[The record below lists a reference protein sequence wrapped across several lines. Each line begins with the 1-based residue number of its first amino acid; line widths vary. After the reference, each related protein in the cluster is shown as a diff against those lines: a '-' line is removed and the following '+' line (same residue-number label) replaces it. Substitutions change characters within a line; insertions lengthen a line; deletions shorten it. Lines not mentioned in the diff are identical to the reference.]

1 MPERIG
7 NAEKAR
13 AWAEKIVQRSQN
25 INSSSSET
33 IFAKNNARIESHA
46 LASSQNIRQNPED
59 IINSEG
65 APEGYYQH
73 SETPD
78 IQTNQDESVGEKRG
92 EKVLSSSQPI
102 NPVVVANKVYRLM
115 QKDLLLQ
122 IERAGK

>member
-25 INSSSSET
+25 INSSRSET
-33 IFAKNNARIESHA
+33 IFAKNDARIESHA
-46 LASSQNIRQNPED
+46 LASSQNTRQNPED
-59 IINSEG
+59 NINSEG
-65 APEGYYQH
+65 HYQR

-78 IQTNQDESVGEKRG
+78 IQTSQDESVGEKRR
-92 EKVLSSSQPI
+92 EKALPSHQPI
-102 NPVVVANKVYRLM
+102 NPGVVANKVYRLM

>member
-1 MPERIG
+1 VPERIG

-25 INSSSSET
+25 INSSRSET
-33 IFAKNNARIESHA
+33 IFAKNDARIKSHA
-46 LASSQNIRQNPED
+46 LASSQNTRQNPKD

-65 APEGYYQH
+65 ASEGHYQH
-73 SETPD
+73 LETQD
-78 IQTNQDESVGEKRG
+78 IQTSQDESVGEKRA
-92 EKVLSSSQPI
+92 EKTLPGSQPI